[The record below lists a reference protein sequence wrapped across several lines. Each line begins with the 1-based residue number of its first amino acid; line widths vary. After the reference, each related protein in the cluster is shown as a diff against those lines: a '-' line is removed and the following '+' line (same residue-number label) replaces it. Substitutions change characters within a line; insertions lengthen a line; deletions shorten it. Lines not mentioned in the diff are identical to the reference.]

1 MTRQRDELLQRA
13 RILPE
18 LTAWAADQPLAVKA
32 QGARIYDADGVG
44 AIDYIGAGGAAIV
57 GYGNQFVLDAVRKA
71 LATGVADG
79 FHIPLEVDLGESLV
93 QLLPWT
99 GSWWLSRSSD
109 EACRALLHW
118 IRTSTGRDLVMVLDG
133 GAPLPVGGWPSG
145 HGDGGD
151 GFVELP
157 GWDLGRME
165 VELRA
170 RAGEVGALVVDP
182 LMTGFGVVPPP
193 DGALERIAAVCRE
206 CRVLLVLD
214 ERVSGF
220 RIRRG
225 GAAAWAGVSPDAALY
240 GGALGGGFPIGA
252 VAFAR
257 HLEPGPLGGT
267 LRLPAPHPVSLA
279 AAEAT
284 LSILKNSSIYER
296 LEERTGQL
304 ASGMLE
310 LAQRFA
316 LPLKIN
322 RVGSVFSLDPSTSPG
337 RGPRAVRDVD
347 RTTYGRLVEGLRAEG
362 VLLPRQV
369 AGAAFVSTAHGA
381 KDVEE
386 TLAACERVVA
396 GLGDS

>member
-1 MTRQRDELLQRA
+1 
-13 RILPE
+13 
-18 LTAWAADQPLAVKA
+18 
-32 QGARIYDADGVG
+32 
-44 AIDYIGAGGAAIV
+44 
-57 GYGNQFVLDAVRKA
+57 VRKA
-71 LATGVADG
+71 LASGVADG
-79 FHIPLEVDLGESLV
+79 LHIPLEVELGESLV

-99 GSWWLSRSSD
+99 GSWWLSRSAED
-109 EACRALLHW
+109 ACRALLHW
-118 IRTSTGRDLVMVLDG
+118 IRNSTGRDLVMVLDG
-133 GAPLPVGGWPSG
+133 GAPLPA
-145 HGDGGD
+145 DGGRR
-151 GFVELP
+151 GQNGEERAIVELP

-165 VELRA
+165 VEIRA
-170 RAGEVGALVVDP
+170 RAEEVGALVVDP
-182 LMTGFGVVPPP
+182 LMTGSGVFPPP

-206 CRVLLVLD
+206 YRVLLVLD

-225 GAAAWAGVSPDAALY
+225 GAAAWAGISPDAALY

-257 HLEPGPLGGT
+257 HLEPGPLDGPV
-267 LRLPAPHPVSLA
+267 RLPAPHPVSLA

-304 ASGMLE
+304 AGGMLE
-310 LAQRFA
+310 LAERFD
-316 LPLKIN
+316 LPLRIN
-322 RVGSVFSLDPSTSPG
+322 RVGSVFSLDLSTS
-337 RGPRAVRDVD
+337 RGTGTRAVGDAG
-347 RTTYGRLVEGLRAEG
+347 RTTYGRLVEGLRTEG
-362 VLLPRQV
+362 VLLPRHS

-396 GLGDS
+396 GLGSS